1 MKRFF
6 KKSLFGRWPKSKK
19 EEAEFGPGKKA
30 IVICPDCSAV
40 YFEKSWRHN
49 LNEYKELGTEKNIR
63 FEVCPA
69 DRMRRDNM
77 FEGELIIE
85 NIPSEVYQEVVNLI
99 RNIGER
105 AFKRDV
111 LDRIL
116 KLEEQR
122 NRVVVRTSEN
132 QLAISIG
139 KQVQRAYK
147 QSHIDNKFSRAE
159 SVARVRVWWH

>member
-30 IVICPDCSAV
+30 IVICPDCNAV
-40 YFEKSWRHN
+40 YFEKSWRHS
-49 LNEYKELGTEKNIR
+49 LDAHKALGEEKGMR

-77 FEGELIIE
+77 FEGELVVE
-85 NIPSEVYQEVVNLI
+85 NIPADVREEVINLM

-105 AFKRDV
+105 AFERDV

-116 KLEEQR
+116 SLQER
-122 NRVVVRTSEN
+122 GRSVVVRTSEN
-132 QLAISIG
+132 QLAVSMG

-147 QSHIDNKFSRAE
+147 QSRIDNKFSRAE
-159 SVARVRVWWH
+159 SVARVRVSWK